1 MLDEKRYNEIVELT
15 RSIQGWAHAS
25 SLVALYDLALQ
36 TPNGSMLVELGSWKG
51 LSAAWMGTALKD
63 RGHGRLFAVDTWS
76 GTTTEPGHAELLA
89 GYGPDQLYQEFL
101 GNMQR
106 LGLQDTVVPIRSNTL
121 SAARQWQHGTSISLL
136 YIDASH
142 EYADVRADFEHWAPN
157 VVDGGVIVFDDV
169 PSWPGPTR
177 LVTELPSWYRWVRAT
192 PNQGIVVKMPA
203 R

>member
-1 MLDEKRYNEIVELT
+1 M
-15 RSIQGWAHAS
+15 
-25 SLVALYDLALQ
+25 
-36 TPNGSMLVELGSWKG
+36 
-51 LSAAWMGTALKD
+51 
-63 RGHGRLFAVDTWS
+63 DTWS
-76 GTTTEPGHAELLA
+76 GTTTEPGHAELLT

-142 EYADVRADFEHWAPN
+142 EYANVRADFEHWSPN

-177 LVTELPSWYRWVRAT
+177 LVTELPSWYLLGQSHAQSGHGCEIASAVALPGGVTAWRILRAQRRSWRQSLHHYAPRT
-192 PNQGIVVKMPA
+192 QTLPRKPRAQNIRRVPA
-203 R
+203 CRGRID